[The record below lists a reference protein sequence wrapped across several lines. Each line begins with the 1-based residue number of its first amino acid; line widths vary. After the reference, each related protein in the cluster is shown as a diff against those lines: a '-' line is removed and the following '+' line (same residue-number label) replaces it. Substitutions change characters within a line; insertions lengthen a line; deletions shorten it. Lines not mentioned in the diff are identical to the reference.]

1 MKSYKIVYLIFAGF
15 VLLLLSC
22 NNKETKE
29 DEEIKPLP
37 YSVVKE
43 EHKEELLDWNKK
55 IVEIDHTV
63 IDKFI
68 ERRKW
73 QMETSPTGL
82 FYQITQ
88 TTNGAKV
95 EAEKLVEFSY
105 KTYMLNGTVLYTSE
119 EFGNRVIHMG
129 HNQEEHGVNEGLLLM
144 REGEKGRFILPP
156 HLAYGVP
163 GDGYKVPSYT
173 ILVYEIEVIS
183 VNDSK
188 E

>member
-1 MKSYKIVYLIFAGF
+1 MKSINLLYLLFAGAI
-15 VLLLLSC
+15 LLLISC
-22 NNKETKE
+22 NNKEV
-29 DEEIKPLP
+29 EEEVKLQP

-43 EHKEELLDWNKK
+43 EHKEELLDWNKE
-55 IVEIDHTV
+55 IVQIDHTV

-82 FYQITQ
+82 FYQIIETS
-88 TTNGAKV
+88 NGTKV
-95 EAEKLVEFSY
+95 EADKYVEFSY
-105 KTYMLNGTVLYTSE
+105 KTSMLNGTVLYTSE
-119 EFGNRVIHMG
+119 EFGNRVLHMG
-129 HNQEEHGVNEGLLLM
+129 HNQEEHGVNEGLLM
-144 REGEKGRFILPP
+144 MKEGEKGRFILPP

-183 VNDSK
+183 VKDSK